1 MSLAMRQAAR
11 IRAKPTGTARGPGA
25 DVPVKPGVATVLL
38 VYLLCFAGAMGPAFA
53 ADRSSPELLL
63 TVVPRL
69 APTETRAQWTPF
81 IKRLAREIGAPIR
94 LQMFSTM
101 TDFERSLQAGEPDL
115 VYLNPYQQVMARRTR
130 GYVPL
135 VREGL
140 GNLSGML
147 VVARDGPIRTLEDL
161 QDKIIAFPDP
171 NAFGASLYLRALL
184 TERYGLRFT
193 SEYVNTHSNVYRHVL
208 SGLAAAGG
216 GVNVSLRQEP
226 PEARE
231 ALRVLY
237 ETPAVAPHPLSAHPR
252 VPAEVRAAIVRA
264 VLGMAGDETGRTLL
278 AEVNL
283 RAPVVADH
291 ARDYAAL
298 ERLKLEKYYVD
309 RHTR

>member
-1 MSLAMRQAAR
+1 MLA
-11 IRAKPTGTARGPGA
+11 
-25 DVPVKPGVATVLL
+25 
-38 VYLLCFAGAMGPAFA
+38 YLLCLAGLIGPASA
-53 ADRSSPELLL
+53 ADKSSPELLL

-69 APTETRAQWTPF
+69 APMETHAQWTPF
-81 IKRLAREIGAPIR
+81 IKRLAREIGTPIR
-94 LQMFSTM
+94 LQVFSAM
-101 TDFERSLQAGEPDL
+101 TDFEQSLQAGEPDL
-115 VYLNPYQQVMARRTR
+115 VYPNPYQQVVARRTR
-130 GYVPL
+130 GYIPL

-147 VVARDGPIRTLEDL
+147 VVARDGPIRALEDL
-161 QDKIIAFPDP
+161 HGKTIAFPDP

-184 TERYGLRFT
+184 TERHGLRFT

-208 SGLAAAGG
+208 NGLTAAGG

-252 VPAEVRAAIVRA
+252 VPAKVRAAIVRA
-264 VLGMAGDETGRTLL
+264 VLGMAGDETGRALL

-283 RAPVVADH
+283 RVPVVADY

-298 ERLKLEKYYVD
+298 EQLKLEKYYVH
-309 RHTR
+309 RHAQ